1 LQRDCDR
8 EAIGSQ
14 LGPEPARKG
23 RGPGSQVSIRH
34 PPLRRVAASSC
45 EVMRVTLL
53 APLVA
58 PLRAA
63 QLGGAQTVVCDL
75 GAGLL
80 RAGIDAVVIAA
91 PGSRVPGLQLRLAP
105 GGPFPEEALSFAPA
119 RLQRHDATRWPTAQ
133 LSTWLRI
140 AKMVRERSGLIHAHA
155 MDWPAF
161 ITTANLGLPV
171 IHTLH
176 VAPSGAAAVAAA
188 AVANCRPRPCFIA
201 PSRSAA
207 AAWSGHLRVDTVIP
221 NGVDPQAVPFGAR
234 PTPGLAVVAGRIS
247 PEKGT
252 DLAVRAARRA
262 GLRVVVAGGIYDP
275 VYHRER
281 VQALIDGEQVRYVG
295 ALSRG
300 RLMRLLGRAAVA
312 VMASLWEEPFGMLA
326 VEAAMAGTPVAATS
340 RGALTEIVSA
350 QMGRLSERAEVRD
363 LARAITDATSLDR
376 ATVRRSAVRRF
387 ALSRMVERHLHLYRV
402 LSVHA
407 SSSL

>member
-1 LQRDCDR
+1 
-8 EAIGSQ
+8 
-14 LGPEPARKG
+14 
-23 RGPGSQVSIRH
+23 
-34 PPLRRVAASSC
+34 
-45 EVMRVTLL
+45 MRVTLL

-58 PLRAA
+58 PLRTA

-75 GAGLL
+75 GAGLV
-80 RAGIDAVVIAA
+80 RAGNDALVMAS
-91 PGSRVPGLQLRLAP
+91 PGSRIPGLHVRRAP
-105 GGPFPEEALSFAPA
+105 GGPFPEEALSFAPGG
-119 RLQRHDATRWPTAQ
+119 LQAHDATRWPTAQ

-140 AKMVRERSGLIHAHA
+140 AEMVRERGGLVHGHA

-171 IHTLH
+171 VHTLH
-176 VAPSGAAAVAAA
+176 VGPSGAAAVAAA

-234 PTPGLAVVAGRIS
+234 STPGLAVVAGRIS

-252 DLAVRAARRA
+252 DLAVRAACRA
-262 GLRVVVAGGIYDP
+262 GLQVVVAGGIYDP
-275 VYHRER
+275 VYHREK
-281 VQALIDGEQVRYVG
+281 VQPLIDGTQVRHVG
-295 ALSRG
+295 ALPRG
-300 RLMRLLGRAAVA
+300 RLMRLLARAAVA

-340 RGALTEIVSA
+340 RGALTEIVTA
-350 QMGRLSERAEVRD
+350 QIGRLSERAEVRA
-363 LARAITDATSLDR
+363 LARAIIEATSLDR
-376 ATVRRSAVRRF
+376 AMVRRTAVRRF
-387 ALSRMVERHLHLYRV
+387 ALSRMVDRHLRLYRT